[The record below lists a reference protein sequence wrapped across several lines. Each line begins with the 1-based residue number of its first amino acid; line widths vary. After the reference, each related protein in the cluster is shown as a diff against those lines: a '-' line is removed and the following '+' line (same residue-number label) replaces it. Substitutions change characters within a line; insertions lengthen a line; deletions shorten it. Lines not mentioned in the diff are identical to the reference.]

1 MTLPLEGIKIL
12 DLSRILTG
20 PYCTM
25 MLADMGAEVIKVE
38 VPGTGDDTRQWGPP
52 FVNGESAYFLSINR
66 NKKSITLNL
75 KSLHGKEI
83 LHRLVKQS
91 DVLVENFRPG
101 TMEKLGIGYDKLKE
115 INPRLI
121 YCSISGF
128 GQDGPSRDKP
138 GYDVLAQAMGG
149 LMSCTGEPGGP
160 PVKAGFAIADIGAG
174 MWAAFGI
181 LAALMAREKT
191 GLGQAVDTSLLEAQV
206 SWHTYMAGNFFASGK
221 NPRKLGSAHPNI
233 VPYQAFSGKDQ
244 YFIVAV
250 GNDSLWQKFCQ
261 VTGLEHLASDS
272 RFATNPKRVENRDEL
287 VGIIQE
293 RLLTRSAAEWVEALE
308 SAGIP
313 AGPINNFDQV
323 YKDPQVLYR
332 KMMVEAEH
340 LVAGNIRMTGIP
352 VKLSETPGQIRT
364 VPPLLGQ
371 NTDEVLLSLGYSSE
385 QIVGFRS
392 SGTL

>member
-1 MTLPLEGIKIL
+1 MTLPLEGIKVL

-38 VPGTGDDTRQWGPP
+38 APGTGDDTRQWGPP
-52 FVNGESAYFLSINR
+52 FINGESAYFLSINR
-66 NKKSITLNL
+66 NKKSITVNL
-75 KSLHGKEI
+75 KSVHGKEI

-101 TMEKLGIGYDKLKE
+101 TMEKLGIGYDKLRE
-115 INPRLI
+115 INPRI
-121 YCSISGF
+121 VYCSISGF
-128 GQDGPSRDKP
+128 GQDGPARDKP

-191 GLGQAVDTSLLEAQV
+191 GFGQAVDTSLLEAQV
-206 SWHTYMAGNFFASGK
+206 SWHAYMAGNFFASGK

-233 VPYQAFSGKDQ
+233 VPYQAFSASDQ

-261 VTGLEHLASDS
+261 VTGLEHLTNDPK
-272 RFATNPKRVENRDEL
+272 FATNPKRVENRDEL

-293 RLLTRSAAEWVEALE
+293 RLLTKTASEWVEALE
-308 SAGIP
+308 AAGIP
-313 AGPINNFDQV
+313 AGPINDFEQV
-323 YKDPQVLYR
+323 YKDPQVLHR
-332 KMMVEAEH
+332 KMLVEAEH
-340 LVAGNIRMTGIP
+340 PVAGRIKMTGIP
-352 VKLSETPGQIRT
+352 VKLSGTPGQIRT
-364 VPPLLGQ
+364 APPLLGQ
-371 NTDEVLLSLGYSSE
+371 HTEEVLISLGYSTE
-385 QIVGFRS
+385 QIAEFRN

>member
-1 MTLPLEGIKIL
+1 
-12 DLSRILTG
+12 
-20 PYCTM
+20 
-25 MLADMGAEVIKVE
+25 
-38 VPGTGDDTRQWGPP
+38 
-52 FVNGESAYFLSINR
+52 
-66 NKKSITLNL
+66 
-75 KSLHGKEI
+75 
-83 LHRLVKQS
+83 
-91 DVLVENFRPG
+91 
-101 TMEKLGIGYDKLKE
+101 MEKLGIGYDQLKE
-115 INPRLI
+115 INSRLV

-160 PVKAGFAIADIGAG
+160 PVKTGFAIADIGAG

-233 VPYQAFSGKDQ
+233 VPYQAFSAKDQ

-261 VTGLEHLASDS
+261 IAGLEGLANDP
-272 RFATNPKRVENRDEL
+272 RFVTNPKRVENRDEL
-287 VGIIQE
+287 VRIIQA
-293 RLLTRSAAEWVEALE
+293 RLLTKPAVEWVEALE

-313 AGPINNFDQV
+313 AGLINDFDQV
-323 YKDPQVLYR
+323 YQDPQVLHR
-332 KMMVEAEH
+332 QMVVEAEH
-340 LVAGNIRMTGIP
+340 PIAGKIRLTGIP
-352 VKLSETPGQIRT
+352 VKLSGTPGQIRT
-364 VPPLLGQ
+364 APPLLGQ
-371 NTDEVLLSLGYSSE
+371 HTEEVLLSLGYSLD
-385 QIVGFRS
+385 QIAELRN